1 MLLKANFT
9 GPRGGQRLARA
20 CTYSHRGSLIP
31 FSFYCASLLTS
42 CSINEFLSPPCSDIC
57 SRERMS
63 KQVIQLGR
71 SKAMSQFSHTTMLPY
86 CSLALPAPTGP
97 VFEEKA
103 FGLPALRMAEQT
115 FSTSSLFHCSCISI
129 T

>member
-1 MLLKANFT
+1 MLLKVNST

-20 CTYSHRGSLIP
+20 YTYSHRGSLIP

-42 CSINEFLSPPCSDIC
+42 CSINDFLSPPCSDIC
-57 SRERMS
+57 SGERMS
-63 KQVIQLGR
+63 KQIIQLGR
-71 SKAMSQFSHTTMLPY
+71 SKAMSQFSHTTVLPY

-97 VFEEKA
+97 VFHEKA

-115 FSTSSLFHCSCISI
+115 SSSSSLFYCSSVIM

>member
-1 MLLKANFT
+1 MLLKTNST

-20 CTYSHRGSLIP
+20 CTYSYRGSLIP

-57 SRERMS
+57 SGERMS

-71 SKAMSQFSHTTMLPY
+71 SKAMSQFSHTNVLPY

-97 VFEEKA
+97 VFQKNA
-103 FGLPALRMAEQT
+103 FGFPALMMAGQT
-115 FSTSSLFHCSCISI
+115 FSTSSLFHCSYVS
-129 T
+129 TT